1 MRYTPHYLLLDEEQS
16 VVTTPFL
23 LEILDSALIE
33 NIQMGNIQAAYG
45 VLDLSISLAQATDI
59 NPLSPLEGQKILTK
73 VKKAMDRGNIANA
86 KQQMVEFAL
95 RA

>member
-1 MRYTPHYLLLDEEQS
+1 MRYTPHYLTLDEEQA

-45 VLDLSISLAQATDI
+45 VLDLSVSLAQALDK
-59 NPLSPLEGQKILTK
+59 NPLSPLEGQKILSK
-73 VKKAMDRGNIANA
+73 VKRSLDRGNIANA

-95 RA
+95 RT

>member
-16 VVTTPFL
+16 IVTTPFL

-45 VLDLSISLAQATDI
+45 VLDLSISLAQATEKD
-59 NPLSPLEGQKILTK
+59 PLSALEGQQILAK
-73 VKKAMDRGNIANA
+73 VKRAMERGNIASA
-86 KQQMVEFAL
+86 KQHMVEFAL
-95 RA
+95 RP